1 MMRPAL
7 RGSAA
12 FLSVVLGACAGEP
25 SDVALSSTVS
35 AIDVSSYVLP
45 SMSELERT
53 QVVRH
58 YDHLDPTNL
67 IPRALLEDT
76 ILYFDVNKARIP
88 KQSYFVV
95 VDLSRFSGLDRFWL
109 VDLAS
114 GAVESHKTAHGD
126 GSDPDSDGYA
136 TMFSNESGSH
146 KSSLGFYLTGEIYD
160 GTHVHSMKL
169 DGLSPDGSPNGMA
182 NTNVRE
188 RAIVV
193 HEASY
198 VDDAITTKQGRSNGC
213 PALDPDIEVGVV
225 DRIHDGSL
233 MYIATMPLNTP
244 VGRAT
249 CGDAVCDGGESEDSC
264 ASDCAL
270 PEPDPQPEPDPEPVD
285 EGGGC
290 AAGGGGAGMLFALAF
305 VGVRRRRRS

>member
-12 FLSVVLGACAGEP
+12 ALCVVLGACVGES
-25 SDVALSSTVS
+25 SDLDLSSTTS
-35 AIDVSSYVLP
+35 SIDVSSYVLP
-45 SMSELERT
+45 SMSELERA
-53 QVVRH
+53 QVVRR
-58 YDHLDPTNL
+58 YDNLDPTN
-67 IPRALLEDT
+67 IVPRALLEDT

-95 VDLSRFSGLDRFWL
+95 VDLSKFSGLDRFWL

-182 NTNVRE
+182 NTNARE

-198 VDDAITTKQGRSNGC
+198 VDDATTTKQGRSNGC
-213 PALDPDIEVGVV
+213 PALDPDIEVSVV
-225 DRIHDGSL
+225 DRVHDGSL
-233 MYIATMPLNTP
+233 MYIASMPLNTP
-244 VGRAT
+244 VGRAS
-249 CGDAVCDGGESEDSC
+249 CGDATCDGGETEDSC
-264 ASDCAL
+264 ATDCAL
-270 PEPDPQPEPDPEPVD
+270 PEPEPEPEPEPVD

-290 AAGGGGAGMLFALAF
+290 ATGGGSAGMLLALSLI
-305 VGVRRRRRS
+305 GVRRRRRS

>member
-1 MMRPAL
+1 MRPAL

-12 FLSVVLGACAGEP
+12 FISVVLGACAGES
-25 SDVALSSTVS
+25 SDVDLSSTTS
-35 AIDVSSYVLP
+35 AIDVASYVLP

-53 QVVRH
+53 QIVRR
-58 YDHLDPTNL
+58 YDHLDPTNV

-88 KQSYFVV
+88 KQSYFIVI
-95 VDLSRFSGLDRFWL
+95 DLSKFSGLDRFWL
-109 VDLAS
+109 VDLGS

-136 TMFSNESGSH
+136 TMFSNENGSH

-198 VDDAITTKQGRSNGC
+198 VNDATTTKQGRSNGC
-213 PALDPDIEVGVV
+213 PALDPDIEVSVV
-225 DRIHDGSL
+225 DRVHDGSL
-233 MYIATMPLNTP
+233 MYIATMPLNTA

-249 CGDAVCDGGESEDSC
+249 CGDATCDGGETEDSC
-264 ASDCAL
+264 ATDCAL
-270 PEPDPQPEPDPEPVD
+270 PEPEPQPEPETVEEPA
-285 EGGGC
+285 GC
-290 AAGGGGAGMLFALAF
+290 AAGGSGAGMLFAFAF
-305 VGVRRRRRS
+305 VGIRRRRKS